1 MMVDREALYRI
12 QAAVASRTIIDDRLN
27 LDAIKY
33 IAGADQAFFE
43 DKIISAIV
51 VLEYPALNIVDSSH
65 VILSVNFP
73 YIPGLLSFREAPSVI
88 EAFNLLDVTP
98 DLLVVDGCGI
108 NHPRF
113 AGLATHIGV
122 MLDIPTIGVAK
133 KILCGKGEVPSEVGD
148 AEVII
153 FQDREVGYYFKSKRG
168 CNPLI
173 VAPGHMISPE
183 SALKLIKSCIKGYK
197 LPEPTR
203 IAHLF
208 ANRVKRECM
217 REAKED

>member
-1 MMVDREALYRI
+1 MVNREALYRI

-51 VLEYPALNIVDSSH
+51 VLEFPALNIVDSSH

-153 FQDREVGYYFKSKRG
+153 FQDRVVGYYFKSKRG

>member
-1 MMVDREALYRI
+1 MVDREALYRI
-12 QAAVASRTIIDDRLN
+12 QAAVASRTILDDRLN
-27 LDAIKY
+27 LDMIKY

-51 VLEYPALNIVDSSH
+51 VLEFPALNIVDSSH
-65 VILSVNFP
+65 VILSVDFP